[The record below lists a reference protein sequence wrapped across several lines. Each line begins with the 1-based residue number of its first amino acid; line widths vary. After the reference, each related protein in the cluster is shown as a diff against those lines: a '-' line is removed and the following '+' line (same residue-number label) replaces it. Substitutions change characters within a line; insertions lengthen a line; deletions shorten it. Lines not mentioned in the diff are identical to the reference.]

1 MAEKKGDLSTPR
13 ILVKLILFT
22 LLVPGGVTIWL
33 PLFVLFPQIR
43 LRPVAWNL
51 PTFGAIAL
59 IAIGAAGYLWC
70 ALDFAFF
77 GKGTPA
83 PIDMPKYLVMRGP
96 YKYTRNP
103 MYISVCTLLLGESG
117 LFRSTTLVGYAAVVA
132 ICFHLF
138 VLLEEE
144 PTLRRKMGAAYET
157 YSSEVPRWIPRFK
170 PRGPHH
176 AL

>member
-1 MAEKKGDLSTPR
+1 VAEKKGDLSTPR

-103 MYISVCTLLLGESG
+103 MYISVLLIIFGQAIRYASGRITAYGLLVWLG
-117 LFRSTTLVGYAAVVA
+117 FHIVV
-132 ICFHLF
+132 
-138 VLLEEE
+138 VVLEE
-144 PTLRRKMGAAYET
+144 PHLRQEQGAAYDE
-157 YSSEVPRWIPRFK
+157 YCRRVPRWI
-170 PRGPHH
+170 
-176 AL
+176 